1 MKPEKQLLIGS
12 ILFII
17 TMLGIAY
24 VGPEVITRKAFE
36 VIFFP
41 LK

>member
-1 MKPEKQLLIGS
+1 MSNTKQLLIGS

-17 TMLGIAY
+17 TMLVTAY
-24 VGPEVITRKAFE
+24 VGPEVITRRAIE